1 MSNKKTIITSILVA
15 VLVVG
20 TLTATYAYFQA
31 RIGTGSTTNT
41 TVTSKTIDGLTFNQG
56 TNISIVAN
64 QTNFGS
70 GKGNLSS
77 STSPTVTLKARN
89 DAAASYN
96 YKACL
101 NITENSFVH
110 SQISSSETSNGRTVN
125 LIDGNLWNEEKTE
138 SGITIK
144 YNKEEDYFLLNGIAT
159 ASNVKYLKYF
169 NLLADFDG
177 RYSISIR
184 YLGGSVTIPSGY
196 AVFQMAADDEK
207 NVYHNWYDSSSFKN
221 YDIFRNNL
229 PITKKYITGA
239 GFYISK
245 GVSFDNYKIRIQFEK
260 NSTATPYDQYGYI
273 ENSDL
278 ELTVTKNGTTVLTQD
293 ITHGTGEICIPTT
306 NEGSTTTHT
315 ISAAAGATTT
325 DTWNATVTF
334 KNYNNNQ
341 NINLDK
347 TFNSNF
353 VFTRI

>member
-1 MSNKKTIITSILVA
+1 MQNINMKENRKVIITSIIVA
-15 VLVVG
+15 VIVVA

-41 TVTSKTIDGLTFNQG
+41 TVTAKTIDGLTFNQG
-56 TNISIVAN
+56 TNLSITAT
-64 QTNFGS
+64 QTNFAS

-101 NITENSFVH
+101 NVTENSFVH
-110 SQISSSETSNGRTVN
+110 SQISSTETSNGRTVN
-125 LIDGNLWNEEKTE
+125 LLPYPYDSVSSNKGITFTDNKDGGISVSGTATGYASVMLSEGKIKLEAGSKYYLKAIGDYTGVALVFARDDENGTRKYDGNGLVWSDSYSNPILYLQVSK
-138 SGITIK
+138 
-144 YNKEEDYFLLNGIAT
+144 DAT
-159 ASNVKYLKYF
+159 ASGTIYPYLVK
-169 NLLADFDG
+169 
-177 RYSISIR
+177 
-184 YLGGSVTIPSGY
+184 
-196 AVFQMAADDEK
+196 E
-207 NVYHNWYDSSSFKN
+207 
-221 YDIFRNNL
+221 
-229 PITKKYITGA
+229 
-239 GFYISK
+239 
-245 GVSFDNYKIRIQFEK
+245 
-260 NSTATPYDQYGYI
+260 NSNETYDQYGYI
-273 ENSDL
+273 ENADL
-278 ELTVTKNGTTVLTQD
+278 ELTVTKNGTTVLTKD

-306 NEGSTTTHT
+306 SGGSTTTHT